1 MLSGRGRRPNPVDVS
16 WRGRCGGGP
25 GKLQFMDQLQLTRP
39 LGVGGIIDAT
49 FTLYRRR
56 FFPMVMV
63 TLVLTVIP
71 FALSLIGGCRVEPVT
86 QVIIDC
92 GNDFWY
98 FVYTVLS
105 LVAGVGAV
113 LVAAGAYADI
123 PADWRGAAGATMR
136 RIGPILAAGIVSSLA
151 VGIGLVLFIIPGL
164 MLDSWSM
171 VIFGMV
177 LFIVP
182 GIILLISFYW
192 WAPALMIEKV
202 GPIASLGRSWRLA
215 SGERGRLFLVF
226 LVFIIISAILAGIF
240 GFVLVFFLFN
250 VLFGINA
257 GYVDNFLDLI
267 ITLLVVPLTAVFP
280 TVVYLDL
287 RVRKEHLDKE
297 ELAAELS
304 GWG

>member
-1 MLSGRGRRPNPVDVS
+1 MERQVRRPPL
-16 WRGRCGGGP
+16 
-25 GKLQFMDQLQLTRP
+25 GKLRFMDQLQLTRP
-39 LGVGGIIDAT
+39 LDAGEIIDAT

-56 FFPMVMV
+56 FVPMVMV

-86 QVIIDC
+86 QIIIDC

-151 VGIGLVLFIIPGL
+151 VGIGLVLFI
-164 MLDSWSM
+164 
-171 VIFGMV
+171 
-177 LFIVP
+177 VP

-226 LVFIIISAILAGIF
+226 LVFVIISAILAGIF
-240 GFVLVFFLFN
+240 GVLVFFLFN